1 MKNNGGINKE
11 LLKLAIP
18 NILSNISV
26 PLLSSVDTALM
37 GHESVRHLGAVGIG
51 AMVFN
56 FLYWNFG
63 FLRMGTTGF
72 ASQAFGAN
80 DKQEVINTLFRS
92 AFLALIISFILIL
105 FGGGLGNIACQL
117 MNVQEGQFDL
127 VYEYFTIRIW
137 AAPASLLLFTLFGWF
152 FGMQNAIFPL
162 LVTIT
167 LNLTNIFVSF
177 YLVRY
182 MGMGIA
188 GVAWGTVI
196 AQYTGLLIALLL
208 FTVKYRQL
216 LTDLNTQALKRL
228 DKLSLFLKINGDIF
242 LRTFCLTFVF
252 GFFYAQ
258 SSKMQANT
266 LEINT
271 ILMQFLNWMSYGVD
285 GFAYAA
291 ESLVGKYLGASNK
304 EKLKLAVRQSFRW
317 GMGMALVYA
326 LVYLFFGE
334 SLLAIFTNDPILIAA
349 SSAYLYW
356 MFILPIAGTPCYI
369 WDGIFV
375 GLAASK
381 EMRNGMLIALLSF
394 LLSYFLLKTNYG
406 NDGLW
411 ASLTIFLV
419 FRALILWIYYR
430 RGSFERI

>member
-1 MKNNGGINKE
+1 
-11 LLKLAIP
+11 
-18 NILSNISV
+18 
-26 PLLSSVDTALM
+26 
-37 GHESVRHLGAVGIG
+37 
-51 AMVFN
+51 
-56 FLYWNFG
+56 
-63 FLRMGTTGF
+63 
-72 ASQAFGAN
+72 
-80 DKQEVINTLFRS
+80 
-92 AFLALIISFILIL
+92 
-105 FGGGLGNIACQL
+105 
-117 MNVQEGQFDL
+117 
-127 VYEYFTIRIW
+127 
-137 AAPASLLLFTLFGWF
+137 
-152 FGMQNAIFPL
+152 
-162 LVTIT
+162 
-167 LNLTNIFVSF
+167 
-177 YLVRY
+177 
-182 MGMGIA
+182 
-188 GVAWGTVI
+188 
-196 AQYTGLLIALLL
+196 
-208 FTVKYRQL
+208 
-216 LTDLNTQALKRL
+216 
-228 DKLSLFLKINGDIF
+228 
-242 LRTFCLTFVF
+242 
-252 GFFYAQ
+252 
-258 SSKMQANT
+258 
-266 LEINT
+266 
-271 ILMQFLNWMSYGVD
+271 MQFLNWMSYGVD

-304 EKLKLAVRQSFRW
+304 DKLKLAVRQSFRW
-317 GMGMALVYA
+317 GMAMALVYA

>member
-37 GHESVRHLGAVGIG
+37 GHESVKHLGAVGIG

-208 FTVKYRQL
+208 FMVKYRQL
-216 LTDLNTQALKRL
+216 LTDLNAQALKRL

-304 EKLKLAVRQSFRW
+304 DKLKLAVRQSFRW

>member
-37 GHESVRHLGAVGIG
+37 GHESVKHLGAVGIG

-216 LTDLNTQALKRL
+216 LRDLNAQALKRL

-304 EKLKLAVRQSFRW
+304 DKLKLAVRQSFRW

-356 MFILPIAGTPCYI
+356 MFILPIAGTPCYPLFTEATLD
-369 WDGIFV
+369 W
-375 GLAASK
+375 L
-381 EMRNGMLIALLSF
+381 ELI
-394 LLSYFLLKTNYG
+394 
-406 NDGLW
+406 
-411 ASLTIFLV
+411 
-419 FRALILWIYYR
+419 
-430 RGSFERI
+430 

>member
-1 MKNNGGINKE
+1 MKKNTGINKE

-37 GHESVRHLGAVGIG
+37 GHESIKHLGAVGIG

-72 ASQAFGAN
+72 TSQAFGAM

-105 FGGGLGNIACQL
+105 FGGGLGNIACDL
-117 MNVQEGQFDL
+117 MNVQESQIGL

-182 MGMGIA
+182 MGMGIS

-196 AQYTGLLIALLL
+196 AQYTGLLIALIL
-208 FTVKYRQL
+208 FIGKYRKL
-216 LTDLNTQALKRL
+216 LSDLNVEALKHL
-228 DKLSLFLKINGDIF
+228 DKLNLFLKINGDIF

-291 ESLVGKYLGASNK
+291 ESLVGKYLGASNQK
-304 EKLKLAVRQSFRW
+304 KLKLAVRQSFRW
-317 GMGMALVYA
+317 GMGMAFIYA
-326 LVYLFFGE
+326 LVYLVFGE
-334 SLLAIFTNDPILIAA
+334 SLLAIFTNDPTLIAA
-349 SSAYLYW
+349 SSAYLFW

-375 GLAASK
+375 GLAASR
-381 EMRNGMLIALLSF
+381 EMRNGMLIALISF
-394 LLSYFLLKTNYG
+394 LLSYYLLVDNYG

-419 FRALILWIYYR
+419 FRALILWLYYR
-430 RGSFERI
+430 RGKYQRV